1 MLMSKENYKAVWL
14 KSFYR
19 ETLKIFQE
27 VKDGEM
33 LFIFSDWWSAAM
45 MVDLLE
51 RGQLW
56 NLRTSAS
63 PQTSQRWEMKESS
76 YVTS

>member
-33 LFIFSDWWSAAM
+33 LFIFSDWWSAKM

-51 RGQLW
+51 RGQL
-56 NLRTSAS
+56 
-63 PQTSQRWEMKESS
+63 
-76 YVTS
+76 